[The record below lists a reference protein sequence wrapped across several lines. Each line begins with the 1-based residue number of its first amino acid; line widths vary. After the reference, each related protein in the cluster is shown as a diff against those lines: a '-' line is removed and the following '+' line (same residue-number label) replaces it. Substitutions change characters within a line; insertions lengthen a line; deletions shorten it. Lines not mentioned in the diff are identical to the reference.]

1 MKKIKAFFA
10 KVKNYVKN
18 TAWIQPLLIVVV
30 IFVVLFSL
38 GPITEGIKTAWT
50 NITTVN
56 NMEKITFE
64 EYVEKVEK
72 QEVGEQRDFIVVF
85 TQKGCE
91 HCPSFYKSMNNYLKN
106 GHKSADFD
114 IFYVDLSVKS
124 TKIKLDGTK
133 YTQYKDTSCGLVAP
147 AGNTNEKIQSLDYI
161 YQLDLRIGEFN
172 KSFGETSYTDLTENT
187 DPTVSGYSF
196 VFTPLIIWYQNG
208 VESRISNTYTN
219 TSYLTKDADGI
230 VRPTSFK
237 QYIQDF
243 GGETDNSVKADEWNN
258 QFDLKANTAKLKD
271 AYNAL

>member
-1 MKKIKAFFA
+1 MKKIKALFA
-10 KVKNYVKN
+10 KIKNYVKN

-64 EYVEKVEK
+64 EYVEKVEQ
-72 QEVGEQRDFIVVF
+72 QEAGEQKDFVVVF

-91 HCPSFYKSMNNYLKN
+91 YCPGFYKSMNNYLKTA
-106 GHKSADFD
+106 HKSADFD

-124 TKIKLDGTK
+124 AKIKLDGTK

-147 AGNTNEKIQSLDYI
+147 AGNTNEKIQALDYI
-161 YQLDLRIGEFN
+161 YQLDLRIGEFK
-172 KSFGETSYTDLTENT
+172 KSFGEETYTDLSENT
-187 DPTVSGYSF
+187 DATVSGYSY
-196 VFTPLIIWYQNG
+196 VFTPLIMWYKNG
-208 VESRISNTYTN
+208 VETRVSNTYAYA
-219 TSYLTKDADGI
+219 SYLSKDSDGV
-230 VRPTSFK
+230 VRSASFK

-243 GGETDNSVKADEWNN
+243 GGDTENSIKATEWKE
-258 QFDLKANTAKLKD
+258 QFDLKANSAKLKE
-271 AYNAL
+271 AYNAQ